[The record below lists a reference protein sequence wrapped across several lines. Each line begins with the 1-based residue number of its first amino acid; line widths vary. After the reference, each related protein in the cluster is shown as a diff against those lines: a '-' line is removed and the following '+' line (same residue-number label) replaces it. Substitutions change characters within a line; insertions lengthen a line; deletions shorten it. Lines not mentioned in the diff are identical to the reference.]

1 MIVYGHRGARGEAP
15 ENTIAGARHAVERGV
30 RHLEI
35 DLRLSA
41 DGELVVV
48 HDGTLKRTTGVS
60 GKIAEQSAGALAKLD
75 ARADGP
81 PWPNKRGTGIPRMT
95 ALLRAVPE
103 IRHWQL
109 ELKSLG
115 RKHNP
120 ALAAATVDWLRVH
133 RPAAV
138 VTSSEPALLQAVKS
152 ALPRQ
157 AVGFVS
163 TTTRPEPTLESCDC
177 DYLIAHWE
185 TLVSRA
191 QVRKLQQ
198 RGIHIS
204 AWTVNDASVI
214 KQLYKLRIDSV
225 ITDYPSMALPLVASL
240 AR

>member
-15 ENTIAGARHAVERGV
+15 ENTIAGARHAVARGA

-41 DGELVVV
+41 DGQLVVV
-48 HDGTLKRTTGVS
+48 HDATLKRTAGVTGKVS
-60 GKIAEQSAGALAKLD
+60 ASKASDLAKLD

-81 PWPNKRGTGIPRMT
+81 AWPNKRNTGIPSMT
-95 ALLRAVPE
+95 ALHRALPE
-103 IRHWQL
+103 IKHWQL

-115 RKHNP
+115 ERDNP
-120 ALAAATVDWLRVH
+120 ALAAATVDWLRKH
-133 RPAAV
+133 KPRAV
-138 VTSSEPALLQAVKS
+138 VTSSEPNLLKAVKT

-157 AVGFVS
+157 ALGYVS
-163 TTTRPEPTLESCDC
+163 TTTGPESVLEDCDC
-177 DYLIAHWE
+177 DYLIAHWQ

-191 QVRKLQQ
+191 QVRKLQR

-214 KQLYKLRIDSV
+214 KQLYKLGIDSV
-225 ITDYPSMALPLVASL
+225 ITDYPSMALPLVSALS
-240 AR
+240 R

>member
-15 ENTIAGARHAVERGV
+15 ENTIAGARHAVERGT
-30 RHLEI
+30 RQLEI

-41 DGELVVV
+41 DGQLVVM
-48 HDGTLKRTTGVS
+48 HDDTLRRTTGET
-60 GKIAEQSAGALAKLD
+60 GKVAAHSARTLGKLD

-81 PWPNKRGTGIPRMT
+81 PWPNKRGTGIPTMT
-95 ALLRAVPE
+95 ALYRAVPE

-109 ELKSLG
+109 ELKALG
-115 RKHNP
+115 KRSNP
-120 ALAAATVDWLRVH
+120 ALAAATVEWLRGH
-133 RPAAV
+133 QPRAV
-138 VTSSEPALLQAVKS
+138 VTSSEPELLQAVKA

-157 AVGFVS
+157 AVGYVS
-163 TTTRPEPTLESCDC
+163 TTTSPEPALEACGCDF
-177 DYLIAHWE
+177 LVAHWQ

-191 QVRKLQQ
+191 QVRKLQR

-214 KQLYKLRIDSV
+214 KQLYKLGIDSV
-225 ITDYPSMALPLVASL
+225 ITDYPSMALPLVAAL